1 MLALIGAR
9 VAAAEEDLAGQLKTL
24 QKERVKVL
32 AELVEIRA
40 MQYKV
45 ATHPCEFVAG
55 AEADLA
61 KAQLDATDNREGRIA
76 VLEES
81 AKRFAEL
88 LKIAEARLEVGTA
101 PEADVYRLRSL
112 LLGAKVRLLRERG
125 ANDRAADEIK
135 ALQKERGK
143 ALTELV
149 ELSTPPYRLRTLAC
163 EFLMGAEADL
173 VNAQLDATDKR
184 EGRIAVLEEGA
195 KREAELLRTAEGKLK
210 AGAVARAA
218 VYCARASYNDT
229 KVRLLRERGPN
240 ADAAAQI
247 KAAQHEQVEALTQ
260 LVKLALEQYEK
271 GTTEVDAV
279 VSAETALI
287 NAQVNAADTS
297 EAKILVL
304 TNAAEKE
311 TDLVKIT
318 EAKFNAG
325 AVGSAEIDRARSLLL
340 DAKIRLLRERT
351 LQKPVRKGVRNRL
364 QAGNDEY
371 NGS

>member
-1 MLALIGAR
+1 M
-9 VAAAEEDLAGQLKTL
+9 
-24 QKERVKVL
+24 
-32 AELVEIRA
+32 
-40 MQYKV
+40 
-45 ATHPCEFVAG
+45 
-55 AEADLA
+55 
-61 KAQLDATDNREGRIA
+61 
-76 VLEES
+76 
-81 AKRFAEL
+81 
-88 LKIAEARLEVGTA
+88 
-101 PEADVYRLRSL
+101 
-112 LLGAKVRLLRERG
+112 
-125 ANDRAADEIK
+125 
-135 ALQKERGK
+135 
-143 ALTELV
+143 
-149 ELSTPPYRLRTLAC
+149 
-163 EFLMGAEADL
+163 
-173 VNAQLDATDKR
+173 
-184 EGRIAVLEEGA
+184 LEEGA

-210 AGAVARAA
+210 AGAVADAA

-229 KVRLLRERGPN
+229 KVRLLRKRGPN

-304 TNAAEKE
+304 TNAAKKE

>member
-1 MLALIGAR
+1 MTRCFVSAVMLALIGAR

-76 VLEES
+76 VLEEA
-81 AKRFAEL
+81 AKRQ
-88 LKIAEARLEVGTA
+88 I
-101 PEADVYRLRSL
+101 
-112 LLGAKVRLLRERG
+112 
-125 ANDRAADEIK
+125 
-135 ALQKERGK
+135 
-143 ALTELV
+143 
-149 ELSTPPYRLRTLAC
+149 
-163 EFLMGAEADL
+163 
-173 VNAQLDATDKR
+173 
-184 EGRIAVLEEGA
+184 
-195 KREAELLRTAEGKLK
+195 ELLRTVEGKLK
-210 AGAVARAA
+210 AGAVADAA
-218 VYCARASYNDT
+218 VYCARAIYNDT

-240 ADAAAQI
+240 ADAVAQI
-247 KAAQHEQVEALTQ
+247 NAAQHERVEALTQ
-260 LVKLALEQYEK
+260 LVKLALDQYEK

-304 TNAAEKE
+304 TNAAKKE
-311 TDLVKIT
+311 TDFLKIT
-318 EAKFNAG
+318 EAKCEAG
-325 AVGSAEIDRARSLLL
+325 DAGSAEIDRARSLLL

-351 LQKPVRKGVRNRL
+351 LQKAEVK
-364 QAGNDEY
+364 
-371 NGS
+371 